1 MKSILT
7 LAILAAFVAAPAYAA
22 DQDGDRT
29 SITKGSKS
37 YQSGRNWGQDNDQ
50 PPAANPAATG
60 QNDNVSAIEPAAGG
74 NEPAETASQPQDEG
88 KSFREDMRLPR
99 KN

>member
-7 LAILAAFVAAPAYAA
+7 LATLAIFITAPALAA
-22 DQDGDRT
+22 DQSHRL
-29 SITKGSKS
+29 TKGSKS
-37 YQSGRNWGQDNDQ
+37 YQSSQNWNNGSKKQTTANTAQ
-50 PPAANPAATG
+50 PQQAG
-60 QNDNVSAIEPAAGG
+60 DVSQIEPAAGG
-74 NEPAETASQPQDEG
+74 NSPAEVGSGRSQNPG